1 MSGKKVVGVD
11 PNMWNLLYMAE
22 EGDASSKDGE
32 NRMWYTHGTRFHEMK
47 NDKLDKLEEVKETMH
62 AGEKKVAEWERETQG
77 KNSRLVFFEG
87 FKVYCQSPIRAFE
100 AVGDVQRTCMMIKMN
115 RGMMARLSED
125 YNAARN
131 IARVD
136 LNNEERQS
144 CLCMRR
150 GSSPLDDV
158 V

>member
-1 MSGKKVVGVD
+1 
-11 PNMWNLLYMAE
+11 
-22 EGDASSKDGE
+22 
-32 NRMWYTHGTRFHEMK
+32 
-47 NDKLDKLEEVKETMH
+47 
-62 AGEKKVAEWERETQG
+62 
-77 KNSRLVFFEG
+77 VFFEG
-87 FKVYCQSPIRAFE
+87 FKVYCKSPIRAFE